1 MESKREKW
9 SGTARMWRRGM
20 FVIVFGLCFFVAR
33 VSCLQHLTTMSS
45 GMVPREQEGERGS
58 WVTYVGIA

>member
-1 MESKREKW
+1 
-9 SGTARMWRRGM
+9 MWRRGM

-33 VSCLQHLTTMSS
+33 VSLPATLDNN
-45 GMVPREQEGERGS
+45 EQWRGGKRGGS